1 MPSKTEITIRKGVIS
16 DMGDVYR
23 LVVELAIYEE
33 AGHEVQTLVSDYEK
47 AFNDGIFE
55 MLVAE
60 YDKRVIG
67 MALYYMAYSTWKG
80 KMIYLED
87 FVVQNA
93 YRRFGVGQL
102 LFDAFIAESRQM
114 EAKLVKWQVLDW
126 NEPAIAFYQKNLAV
140 IEQNWWNCKLFLSP
154 LPPDKSYK

>member
-16 DMGDVYR
+16 DMEAVYH

-33 AGHEVQTLVSDYEK
+33 AGNEVQTTVSDYEK
-47 AFNDGIFE
+47 AFAEGIFE
-55 MLVAE
+55 VLVAE
-60 YDKRVIG
+60 YNKQVIA
-67 MALYYMAYSTWKG
+67 MALYYVAYSTWKG

-87 FVVQNA
+87 FVVQSD

-102 LFDAFIAESRQM
+102 LFDGFIAESRQM
-114 EAKLVKWQVLDW
+114 DAKLVKWQVLDW

-140 IEQNWWNCKLFLSP
+140 IEQNWWNCKLFLYPSP
-154 LPPDKSYK
+154 PS